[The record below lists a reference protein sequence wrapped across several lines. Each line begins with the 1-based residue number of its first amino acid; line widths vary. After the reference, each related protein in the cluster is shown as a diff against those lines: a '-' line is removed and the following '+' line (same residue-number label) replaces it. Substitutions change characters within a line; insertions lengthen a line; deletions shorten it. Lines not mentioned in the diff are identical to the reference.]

1 MEVERLRARI
11 TELEQEKQDVEAF
24 AAVAAHELLAPVV
37 TERLEP
43 VLDAVSRSDL
53 DALRGGAARSRLLVE
68 TLLEDARSRERDL
81 TRRPVDVAALMRECL
96 ALLAPEIHVR
106 RAEVRVGDLPEVRGE
121 ASLIGSLFSNLI
133 VNALKYGPREG
144 PRVA

>member
-24 AAVAAHELLAPVV
+24 AAVAAHELLAPVVMIDAYATMV

-121 ASLIGSLFSNLI
+121 ASLIGSLFSNL
-133 VNALKYGPREG
+133 
-144 PRVA
+144 